1 MSEKRASKPGP
12 KPVGPQ
18 HFTLSSYGPVEI
30 HLPPVAVSQADVDQ
44 QLQALA
50 QQIPS
55 FDKIE
60 GAGALPDDERYIAIE
75 STHAGEP
82 FTPLTGKRIFKLG
95 EGFMPEEFDKQVG
108 PMLAGETKT
117 FDFEVPWEEGA
128 DGQPVMSTITSA
140 VTVLE
145 IRRQI
150 TPEITDAWVSQNIP
164 GASSVSELRARIRE
178 QLEAQLAQQLEQR
191 KYFLAASVLAE
202 RLQGAIPDDV
212 FERALAGNREGFEVN
227 LRKQGITKEQ
237 FLAQQG
243 ITEHQL
249 TMQNLMQT
257 REMLAQ
263 ALALDAMAD
272 HLGLDV
278 DDDEINAVFGARTP
292 EQTAAARASAESAGR
307 LAEVRDLARRNKT
320 AQWVVGNAKIT
331 SGT

>member
-1 MSEKRASKPGP
+1 MAEKRAP
-12 KPVGPQ
+12 KPAPEPADSPQ
-18 HFTLSSYGPVEI
+18 FTLSSYDPVEI
-30 HLPPVAVSQADVDQ
+30 FLPPVTVSEADVDQ
-44 QLQALA
+44 QLQSLAL
-50 QQIPS
+50 QVPS
-55 FDKIE
+55 YEKIK

-82 FTPLTGKRIFKLG
+82 FAPLTGKRILKLG

-108 PMLAGETKT
+108 PMVAGDTKT
-117 FDFEVPWEEGA
+117 FDFDVPWEEGA
-128 DGQPVMSTITSA
+128 DGQPVMSTLTAA

-145 IRRQI
+145 IRRQV

-164 GASSVSELRARIRE
+164 GASSVGELRARIRE

-191 KYFLAASVLAE
+191 KYFLAASALAE
-202 RLQGAIPDDV
+202 RLQGAIPDDLL
-212 FERALAGNREGFEVN
+212 ERALAGNREGFEAN
-227 LRKQGITKEQ
+227 LRKQGITREQ

-292 EQTAAARASAESAGR
+292 GQTAAARASAEGEGR
-307 LAEVRDLARRNKT
+307 LAEVRALARRNKT
-320 AQWVVGNAKIT
+320 VQWVVGNARVT
-331 SGT
+331 SAM